1 MGFSV
6 LLAAYTVTLL
16 LAFTIAT
23 LHRSIQ
29 SKRTSAT
36 ALNKPAPPPGPAGY
50 PLLGSLLYVIGPL
63 RHNPHRS
70 LVALA
75 KAHGPIVY
83 LRLGLTR
90 AMAVVSSA
98 AVAHEALVKND
109 AALAA
114 RLVPDNV
121 RALSYGATSMV
132 FLPSSDQLWRQLRVL
147 IGAGFSSSQIRPVLE
162 RRAGQL
168 AEHVRACAG
177 SGRPV
182 NIREAVNGTVLNV
195 VSNVL
200 FSEDVVDLRE
210 QQKAQTFKSL
220 VVPVLEEWS
229 KPSVSDAFPFL
240 APLEHLLGSRRR
252 ISTHLAKLFRFF
264 DEVIIEKRLACC
276 EKHNDILDVLLSRMA
291 MAKLTR
297 QQITTFIT
305 DMFIAASDTST
316 VTVQWA
322 MAELLRHPEKMKK
335 VNAELAEKL
344 GSKDFV
350 TESDLSELP
359 YLHAVVKETLRL
371 HPAVPLIPREV
382 VADDM
387 SLGGF
392 HVPKGTGVIVN
403 L

>member
-1 MGFSV
+1 MVFSV
-6 LLAAYTVTLL
+6 LLAAYALAL

-23 LHRSIQ
+23 LHGSMQRRKPIS
-29 SKRTSAT
+29 SSA
-36 ALNKPAPPPGPAGY
+36 AAAAPSRPPPPGPAGH

-75 KAHGPIVY
+75 EAYGPIVY

-90 AMAVVSSA
+90 AMAVISSA
-98 AVAHEALVKND
+98 AIAHEALAKND

-147 IGAGFSSSQIRPVLE
+147 IGAGFSSSHGLEAIRPVLD
-162 RRAGQL
+162 RRAQQL
-168 AEHVRACAG
+168 AEHVRACSG
-177 SGRPV
+177 SGAGTPV

-200 FSEDVVDLRE
+200 FSEDVVDLRDD
-210 QQKAQTFKSL
+210 QKQAQSFKSL

-264 DEVIIEKRLACC
+264 DEVIIEKRLASGK
-276 EKHNDILDVLLSRMA
+276 KHNDILDILLSKMA
-291 MAKLTR
+291 MSKLTR
-297 QQITTFIT
+297 QQITTFL
-305 DMFIAASDTST
+305 T
-316 VTVQWA
+316 VR
-322 MAELLRHPEKMKK
+322 MH
-335 VNAELAEKL
+335 
-344 GSKDFV
+344 
-350 TESDLSELP
+350 
-359 YLHAVVKETLRL
+359 TLTL
-371 HPAVPLIPREV
+371 QNFWNVL
-382 VADDM
+382 
-387 SLGGF
+387 
-392 HVPKGTGVIVN
+392 
-403 L
+403 